1 MSQENLKGYNRTIYQ
16 EGLANI
22 KLAYTPVKEVKLELS
37 YAPKLNF
44 STNKVYNNIVPFHD
58 VDDNPVNVVQIR
70 SLYERRSYDYNG
82 DLKLLINFNKDIKG
96 HNVNILGGFQQ
107 ISYYGD
113 NMAGRREGSLFN
125 FDELN
130 AFPVINQSNN
140 GTAAEMALQSVFGRL
155 NYDYNSRYLFEAN
168 LRYDGSSRFA
178 SGYRWGLFP
187 SLSAAWRLSEEPF
200 MKNIEWLSN
209 AKLRVSWG
217 ELGNQEVGSYYPF
230 STDINLSQP
239 VVFNGEVSQG
249 YAVSDYAFRDIS
261 WETTEMTNVGI
272 DLGFFSNTLN
282 VTFDYYVRTTR
293 DILMNLDI
301 PLFMGY
307 ANSPLRNAG
316 KVENKGW
323 EFSLS
328 YNNKIGDVSYRVTAN
343 LSDVKNKI
351 LDMKDIVNDFDEIY
365 TNRAGSAINSIW
377 GLEAEGL
384 FSSFDEAKNHPVT
397 QFGDLQ
403 GGDIKYK
410 DQLTVDTDGDGIPDA
425 GDGII
430 TSDDYVI
437 IGNTIPRYTYSL
449 NLFVEYKNFD
459 LTVFFQGVGK
469 RDGYLRG
476 DLAWA
481 FNNGAKVQQW
491 QKDGMWQEG
500 QTNAAYPRMF
510 VSNANNIRPSTFW
523 LQDASY
529 LRIKNVQLGYTIPRK
544 VLKRTFLNQVYV
556 YFSAQNLFTFHH
568 MIDGYDPEQHP
579 TRAQNQ
585 VPLLRT
591 FSLGLNVN
599 F

>member
-1 MSQENLKGYNRTIYQ
+1 
-16 EGLANI
+16 
-22 KLAYTPVKEVKLELS
+22 
-37 YAPKLNF
+37 
-44 STNKVYNNIVPFHD
+44 
-58 VDDNPVNVVQIR
+58 
-70 SLYERRSYDYNG
+70 
-82 DLKLLINFNKDIKG
+82 
-96 HNVNILGGFQQ
+96 
-107 ISYYGD
+107 
-113 NMAGRREGSLFN
+113 
-125 FDELN
+125 
-130 AFPVINQSNN
+130 
-140 GTAAEMALQSVFGRL
+140 
-155 NYDYNSRYLFEAN
+155 
-168 LRYDGSSRFA
+168 
-178 SGYRWGLFP
+178 
-187 SLSAAWRLSEEPF
+187 
-200 MKNIEWLSN
+200 
-209 AKLRVSWG
+209 
-217 ELGNQEVGSYYPF
+217 VG
-230 STDINLSQP
+230 
-239 VVFNGEVSQG
+239 V
-249 YAVSDYAFRDIS
+249 
-261 WETTEMTNVGI
+261 
-272 DLGFFSNTLN
+272 DLGFFNNKLN
-282 VTFDYYVRTTR
+282 VMFDYYVRTTR
-293 DILMNLDI
+293 DILMNLDL

-323 EFSLS
+323 EFSVS
-328 YNNKIGDVSYRVTAN
+328 YNDKIGDVSYRITAN

-351 LDMKDIVNDFDEIY
+351 LDMKDIVNDFDDIY

-384 FSSFDEAKNHPVT
+384 FPSFDEAKNHPVT

-410 DQLTVDTDGDGIPDA
+410 DQLTVDTNGDGIPDA

-459 LTVFFQGVGK
+459 LTVFLQGVGK

-500 QTNAAYPRMF
+500 QSNAAYPRMS
-510 VSNANNIRPSTFW
+510 VSNENNNRPSTFW

-544 VLKRTFLNQVYV
+544 VLKHTFLEYVHV

-568 MIDGYDPEQHP
+568 MVEGYDPEQHP
-579 TRAQNQ
+579 TRAQNS

-591 FSLGLNVN
+591 FSVGLNVN